1 MYSLDY
7 KVTVSMCDENGRL
20 KLFSALQMMQD
31 CSELWKTSEP
41 EYDRYF
47 TENGMAQLLAS
58 RQVEVLRV
66 PEYKENLTVTT
77 SVFDITPMFGYRN
90 TFIYD
95 GQHRPCYRSWSM
107 GAFVKLDTG
116 RLNKLSDELVVGFK
130 REPKLEM
137 NYLDRRIIVPKIN
150 VSSTTAYA
158 VQHNDIDYN
167 HHMNNANYIRLA
179 LELLPAGFVVRNMR
193 VEFKKPA
200 KLTDE
205 LALDVVNQSDD
216 TIFVVERLGSEV
228 STIIEFKKN

>member
-7 KVTVSMCDENGRL
+7 KVTVSMCDADGRL

-41 EYDRYF
+41 VYDQYF

-58 RQVEVLRV
+58 RQVEVVRV
-66 PEYKENLTVTT
+66 PQYKENLKVTT
-77 SVFDITPMFGYRN
+77 SVFDINPMFGFRN

-95 GQHRPCYRSWSM
+95 ANGLPCYKSWST

-116 RLNKLSDELVVGFK
+116 KLNKISDELVANFN

-137 NYLDRRIIVPKIN
+137 NYADRRIIVPKIN
-150 VSSTTAYA
+150 PTSTVSYV
-158 VQHNDIDYN
+158 VQRNDIDYN
-167 HHMNNANYIRLA
+167 RHMNNANYIRLA
-179 LELLPAGFVVRNMR
+179 LEALPDDFEVRNMR

-200 KLTDE
+200 KLSDE
-205 LALDVVNQSDD
+205 LILEVVNQSDD
-216 TIFVVERLGSEV
+216 TIFVVEKLAEQI
-228 STIIEFKKN
+228 STIIELKK